1 MRWMALCVFLKSPFC
16 LAVSFSLAFASLGC
30 EQSTEADSGPENDDF
45 GAVKPAPSK
54 SNEPIKDLPQVDV
67 SALDDFSRGI
77 WLDMVNE
84 LLSPCGDPV
93 SVARCIAENR
103 KCKRCVPAA
112 RYVARLVDDGY
123 SRDEIREIYRVRYD
137 EKTKVKLSHKGSPLR
152 GSPMAPVTIY
162 EFSDFQCPHCRFAAP
177 YLKKIVDDSNGK
189 VKLVF
194 KQYPLPGHPK
204 AREAAKAALAADRQG
219 KFWEMHDL
227 IFKNQERLQTANF
240 EDYAK
245 ELGLDLRRFRVD
257 VKSKEVE
264 AKIDEDRAEGKRA
277 GVDST
282 PSIYVNDRKYVFP
295 PEQLS
300 DYVREELD
308 Q

>member
-1 MRWMALCVFLKSPFC
+1 MRWMVRVFF
-16 LAVSFSLAFASLGC
+16 AFSFSWAFAAFGC
-30 EQSTEADSGPENDDF
+30 ERSSDADNGSKNEGST
-45 GAVKPAPSK
+45 PAPVE
-54 SNEPIKDLPQVDV
+54 SNEPIKSLPQVDV
-67 SALDDFSRGI
+67 SALDSFSQRI

-93 SVARCIAENR
+93 SVARCVAENR

-112 RYVARLVDDGY
+112 RYVARLVDGGY
-123 SRDEIREIYRVRYD
+123 SRDEIREIYGVRYD
-137 EKTKVKLSHKGSPLR
+137 ENTIVKLSHKGSPLL

-162 EFSDFQCPHCRFAAP
+162 EFSDFQCPHCRLAAP
-177 YLKKIVDDSNGK
+177 YLKKIVGDSDGK

-204 AREAAKAALAADRQG
+204 AREAAKAAIAADRQG

-227 IFKNQERLQTANF
+227 IFKNQDKLPTANF

-245 ELGLDLRRFRVD
+245 ELGLDLERFRVD
-257 VKSKEVE
+257 VKSKGVE
-264 AKIDEDRAEGKRA
+264 SKIDADRAEGKKA

-282 PSIYVNDRKYVFP
+282 PSIYVNDRRFVFP
-295 PEQLS
+295 PEQLTE
-300 DYVREELD
+300 YIHEELG

>member
-1 MRWMALCVFLKSPFC
+1 MRWLALCTF
-16 LAVSFSLAFASLGC
+16 LAFVAFGC
-30 EQSTEADSGPENDDF
+30 ERSSEADSSSKKEGSADEAAP
-45 GAVKPAPSK
+45 VKSK
-54 SNEPIKDLPQVDV
+54 DPIKSLPQVDV
-67 SALDDFSRGI
+67 STLDDFSQGI

-93 SVARCIAENR
+93 SVARCVAENR

-112 RYVARLVDDGY
+112 RYVARLVDEGY
-123 SRDEIREIYRVRYD
+123 SREEIREIYRVRYD
-137 EKTKVKLSHKGSPLR
+137 DDTKVTLTHKDSPLR

-162 EFSDFQCPHCRFAAP
+162 EFSDFQCPHCRMAAP

-204 AREAAKAALAADRQG
+204 AREAAKAAVAADRQG
-219 KFWEMHDL
+219 KFWEMHDR
-227 IFKNQERLQTANF
+227 IFKNQAKLQAANF
-240 EDYAK
+240 EDYASD
-245 ELGLDLRRFRVD
+245 LGLDVERFRVD

-264 AKIDEDRAEGKRA
+264 AKIEADRAEGKKA

-282 PSIYVNDRKYVFP
+282 PSIYVNDRRFVFP
-295 PEQLS
+295 PEQLTE
-300 DYVREELD
+300 YIHEELD